1 MNGDSVKINRLFWK
15 PSSIVSTIHTGYLSL
30 TEIIIDVSISGHMSL
45 YWGTFDLLNEGCL
58 QIRRQSPYWGL
69 SYTVYK
75 VNFIFFSNSVPF
87 NRQSYQK
94 QKGSG
99 NSDQSLFRSQNKFKN
114 IPLFVIY
121 YLTKFDDVM

>member
-1 MNGDSVKINRLFWK
+1 MNNDSVKINRLFRK
-15 PSSIVSTIHTGYLSL
+15 LSSIVCTFHMGYLSL
-30 TEIIIDVSISGHMSL
+30 TKIKIDVSISGDMSL
-45 YWGTFDLLNEGCL
+45 YWRTFDLLIEGHL

-69 SYTVYK
+69 SCTVYK
-75 VNFIFFSNSVPF
+75 VNFFFSNPVPF

-99 NSDQSLFRSQNKFKN
+99 NSDQSLFRLQNKFKN

-121 YLTKFDDVM
+121 YLTKFDGVM